1 MASLQTYERMSE
13 LTDQM
18 AAAARANDWDRLCEL
33 ERELAGLRD
42 WLQSNDAQPVRLD
55 ESERQRKVE
64 LIKRMLADDRE
75 VRRHTEPWMDDVRK
89 LLSTGARTRNL
100 QATYGAMR

>member
-1 MASLQTYERMSE
+1 MEALSTYERMSE

-18 AAAARANDWDRLCEL
+18 VQAARDNDWDRLCEL
-33 ERELAGLRD
+33 EQQLAGLRE
-42 WLQSNDAQPVRLD
+42 WLVRHDAQPARLN
-55 ESERQRKVE
+55 ETERQRKVE

-75 VRRHTEPWMDDVRK
+75 VRRHTEPWMEDVRK
-89 LLSTGARTRNL
+89 LLATGNRARNL